1 MICTLSHDKRK
12 LELDVDDHLQCQYFH
27 HKYLTNRCKK
37 KKKKTMLYFYEKVVN
52 VAWQR
57 QIFQRY
63 QLRRINAECMRV
75 RFPIFCWYHI
85 CLYGKIYMYHYT
97 NVIAE
102 RVIHANKRLTT
113 YLTAGLINN
122 ELAYKNDPN
131 TYNWFIIVVKKNSAR
146 KNTILKTLL

>member
-1 MICTLSHDKRK
+1 
-12 LELDVDDHLQCQYFH
+12 
-27 HKYLTNRCKK
+27 
-37 KKKKTMLYFYEKVVN
+37 
-52 VAWQR
+52 
-57 QIFQRY
+57 
-63 QLRRINAECMRV
+63 
-75 RFPIFCWYHI
+75 
-85 CLYGKIYMYHYT
+85 MYHYT

-113 YLTAGLINN
+113 YQTAGLINN